1 MKIKLLVALALSL
14 FLYGC
19 DNVPSNG
26 IDQCLRAQLFKEC
39 LEKVPK
45 GPDVVNFND
54 WRNVVSECES
64 ASQYQSVR
72 LRTSIK
78 QECLS
83 N

>member
-1 MKIKLLVALALSL
+1 MKIKLLVAFALSL
-14 FLYGC
+14 SLYGC
-19 DNVPSNG
+19 DNVPISG
-26 IDQCLRAQLFKEC
+26 IDQCIRAQLFKEC
-39 LEKVPK
+39 LEKVPN

-54 WRNVVSECES
+54 WSEVVSECES